1 MAERF
6 EKFSL
11 AISELYQYLHKIT
24 REEMEEYGLNGPH
37 AIYFFILARHENGL
51 TCSELSEASFRDKAD
66 VSRAMALFEK
76 KGLVKKVAGKAGGYR
91 AKIVLTEI
99 GMDAAR
105 KLRERAI
112 IVSDLVDKGM
122 TDQRRD
128 ALYSTLALLALN
140 MREICN
146 DKT

>member
-1 MAERF
+1 
-6 EKFSL
+6 
-11 AISELYQYLHKIT
+11 
-24 REEMEEYGLNGPH
+24 
-37 AIYFFILARHENGL
+37 
-51 TCSELSEASFRDKAD
+51 
-66 VSRAMALFEK
+66 MALFEK